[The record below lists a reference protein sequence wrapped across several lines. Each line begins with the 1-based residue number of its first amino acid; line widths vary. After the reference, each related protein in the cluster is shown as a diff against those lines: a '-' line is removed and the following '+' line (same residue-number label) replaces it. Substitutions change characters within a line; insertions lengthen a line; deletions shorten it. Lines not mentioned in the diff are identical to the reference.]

1 MQTFFEIFLCPITK
15 TAIKNDM
22 NCIPHLF
29 SLITFA
35 IYISF
40 WGLYHSVVIIAKL
53 WQSYP
58 IYSVPIVEV
67 ILFIFISVKEGI
79 QQSIALF
86 WKNVFLILYSFLS
99 ISSFNTLNIFNMRLD
114 IPYESSRCLIFVTHS
129 DSLLASSSLKA
140 LRKKH
145 YSFTRGILCEYLN
158 SCVLMLILKINN
170 LVLPILFN
178 CSCFFNYRK
187 T

>member
-1 MQTFFEIFLCPITK
+1 MHSSFIFSHNFCNLHIFLRI
-15 TAIKNDM
+15 
-22 NCIPHLF
+22 IPF
-29 SLITFA
+29 SGD
-35 IYISF
+35 YCE
-40 WGLYHSVVIIAKL
+40 VMR

-67 ILFIFISVKEGI
+67 ILFIFIIVKEGI

-158 SCVLMLILKINN
+158 SCVSMLILKIDN